1 MYISTNKVFVM
12 FRNNTINH
20 DELQSQLNT
29 VMITF
34 MNLLISL
41 IMNELPVLIL
51 VISVTLP
58 TAFFYTDVLKV
69 TDYE

>member
-1 MYISTNKVFVM
+1 M